1 LTIKLT
7 ITVRE
12 LSNVEK
18 NIFCI
23 SALLFLVVITRIIL
37 ITYAPHIYFFDAYTY
52 VKSAEDFVHFN
63 SFNYEVGLPFILS
76 LGISLKLFSWLS
88 PILVAQGFMVCFSA
102 IVVVLLFLIGR
113 KMAGTFFGFIAA
125 VLASFEQ
132 YFLSFSIVPHN
143 DIFAIALG
151 LSAFYF
157 ATTTNK
163 IRYVLS
169 PVLFYLAVA
178 TRPEFYPIFGI
189 PILMLIAYR
198 GWNSN
203 FRKKITLLFYASAI
217 YVAPIFWINIV
228 MPLYTRFSVV
238 ERIGIFLKPSLFDV
252 VFNSVFNFYLFNLI
266 NEFFIVIA
274 ILAIIVWLTKYFH
287 LRNYKSLTLPKLGT
301 IRDQLRALFNSGSFI
316 ALCVLIVFVV
326 YLLVL
331 VVFAFGYTIIDGTV
345 IVDPTLPV
353 RYIIVPRL
361 LLSFAFV
368 YPFSLLAKVVYF
380 RIVKK

>member
-1 LTIKLT
+1 M
-7 ITVRE
+7 
-12 LSNVEK
+12 EK

-52 VKSAEDFVHFN
+52 IKSAEDFAHFN

-163 IRYVLS
+163 VRYILS

-178 TRPEFYPIFGI
+178 TRPEFYLIFGI
-189 PILMLIAYR
+189 PILMLITYR

-203 FRKKITLLFYASAI
+203 FRKKIILLFYASAI
-217 YVAPIFWINIV
+217 YIAPIFWINIV

-238 ERIGIFLKPSLFDV
+238 ERIGMFLKPSLFGV
-252 VFNSVFNFYLFNLI
+252 VFNSVFNFYPFSLI

-287 LRNYKSLTLPKLGT
+287 FRNHKSLNLSKLGT
-301 IRDQLRALFNSGSFI
+301 KRDQLRALFNSGSFI
-316 ALCVLIVFVV
+316 ALCVLIIFVV

-368 YPFSLLAKVVYF
+368 YPFYLLAKVVYF